1 MIEPRNG
8 VAVVMTEVIK
18 GIVCICISVC
28 VSVSVSNAVYAS
40 GSASVRAARP
50 IRRRRR
56 IIRITNSIRIGVI
69 RGGQVSIGI
78 VCVAAVPAHGESAC
92 KG

>member
-18 GIVCICISVC
+18 GIVCICISV
-28 VSVSVSNAVYAS
+28 SVSVSNAVYAS
-40 GSASVRAARP
+40 GSASVRAAGP

>member
-18 GIVCICISVC
+18 GIVCIC